1 MADIIMPR
9 LSDTMEEGTIA
20 RWLKQP
26 GDQVSRG
33 EVIAEIDTDKATMDL
48 EAYEDGVLERILV
61 GEGSTAPIGQAI
73 ASLAGPGG
81 APAPAATVA
90 RAPASEP
97 APAAPAPSVAPE
109 NPAAS
114 LGTSDRPVA
123 PTSSPLSSPLA
134 RSLARRHGL
143 EIANIVGSGPG
154 GRVVRADVEAAI
166 GDGRAAVAAM
176 PTPGPLATPSS
187 GAERGGD
194 DVEIVPLGNLR
205 RRTAERLS
213 ISAQVPHFSL
223 TSVVDAER
231 LVAFRGEVNR
241 GLDDSTKKI
250 SVTDLLVKA
259 CATVLRGNPEINSSW
274 DGDKLLRYR
283 RINIGL
289 AVAVPDG
296 LAVPVV
302 HDADRKSVREISAE
316 SRALA
321 ERARQGKL
329 SLNDIGGGTFTIS
342 NLGMFGIDQFTAV
355 LNPPQAAIL
364 AVGAARS
371 EPIVRDGAVV
381 AGTTMKLTLSVDHR
395 VLDGATAATFLAEL
409 CATLEN
415 PLRIVV

>member
-187 GAERGGD
+187 GAERAGD

>member
-143 EIANIVGSGPG
+143 EIADIVGSGPG

-176 PTPGPLATPSS
+176 ATPGPLATPSS

-302 HDADRKSVREISAE
+302 QDADRKSVREISAE

>member
-143 EIANIVGSGPG
+143 EIADIVGSGPG

-176 PTPGPLATPSS
+176 PTPGPLATPAG

>member
-123 PTSSPLSSPLA
+123 STSSPLSSPLA

-176 PTPGPLATPSS
+176 PTPGPAATTSS
-187 GAERGGD
+187 GAERAGD

-409 CATLEN
+409 CVTLEN

>member
-123 PTSSPLSSPLA
+123 STSSPLSSPLA

-176 PTPGPLATPSS
+176 PTPGPPATPSS
-187 GAERGGD
+187 GAERAGD

>member
-73 ASLAGPGG
+73 ASLAGAGG
-81 APAPAATVA
+81 ATTAAPAAA
-90 RAPASEP
+90 AAQPAAP
-97 APAAPAPSVAPE
+97 PAAPAPAPE
-109 NPAAS
+109 APVVLVGS
-114 LGTSDRPVA
+114 SDRPAA
-123 PTSSPLSSPLA
+123 PTSSPRSSPLA
-134 RSLARRHGL
+134 RALARRHGL
-143 EIANIVGSGPG
+143 DIAEIVGSGPG

-166 GDGRAAVAAM
+166 GGPAAEAGA
-176 PTPGPLATPSS
+176 PAPAPAPAL
-187 GAERGGD
+187 GAERAGE

-213 ISAQVPHFSL
+213 ASAQVPHFSL

-241 GLDDSTKKI
+241 GLDEGTKKI

-259 CATVLRGNPEINSSW
+259 CATVLRGHPEINSSW

-283 RINIGL
+283 RINVGL

-296 LAVPVV
+296 LAVPVL
-302 HDADRKSVREISAE
+302 HDADRKSVREISSE

-329 SLNDIGGGTFTIS
+329 SLDDIGGGTFTIS

-364 AVGAARS
+364 AVGAARN
-371 EPIVRDGAVV
+371 EPIVRDGEVV